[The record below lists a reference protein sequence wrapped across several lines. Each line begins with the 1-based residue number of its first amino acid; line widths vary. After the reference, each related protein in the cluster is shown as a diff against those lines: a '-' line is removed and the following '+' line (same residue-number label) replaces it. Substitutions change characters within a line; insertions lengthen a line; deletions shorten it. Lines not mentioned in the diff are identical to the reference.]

1 MRQPRA
7 LVLAMLLLLPLAC
20 TAAAGPVRSPLRDET
35 GPDRI
40 VITAGTTAGVYYA
53 WSMALARELEKAH
66 PSLSVEVLPSS
77 GSVENLARLTAG
89 QADLAVSAN
98 DAAETRNGRGAADD
112 DTPDVPLRAIARI
125 YDDYYHV
132 VVANGSG
139 IRSLTDLA
147 GLKVAI
153 GDPGSGTALIARRLL
168 GLAEISVRE
177 KELGIVDGLNALQ
190 KGEVDAVF
198 WSGGVPTAAIQDAA
212 KRMPIRLLGLGD
224 LPRQMRATYGAVYR
238 PAAIPPGRYGITQQ
252 VDTLALA
259 NLLVTRADADPDM
272 VSMVISTIFDRRAA
286 IAAAVPAANQTD
298 LRTAILTGGLELHPA
313 AARYYREEKL

>member
-7 LVLAMLLLLPLAC
+7 FVLAMLLLVPLFC
-20 TAAAGPVRSPLRDET
+20 SAAGSPGDSALRDET

-40 VITAGTTAGVYYA
+40 VITAGTTAGVYFA
-53 WSMALARELEKAH
+53 WATALAHELEKAH
-66 PSLSVEVLPSS
+66 PSLSVVVLPSS
-77 GSVENLARLTAG
+77 GSLENLTRLADG

-98 DAAETRNGRGAADD
+98 DAAETRNGRGSADGGSSAGQ
-112 DTPDVPLRAIARI
+112 LRAIARI

-132 VVANGSG
+132 VVPSGSK
-139 IRSLTDLA
+139 IRSMTDLA

-168 GLAEISVRE
+168 GLAEVSVQE

-190 KGEVDAVF
+190 KGDVDAVF
-198 WSGGVPTAAIQDAA
+198 WSGGVPTAAIQDAV
-212 KRMPIRLLGLGD
+212 KKMPIRLLGLGD

-259 NLLVTRADADPDM
+259 NLLVTREDADPDM
-272 VSMVISTIFDRRAA
+272 VTMVISTIFNRRAA

-313 AARYYREEKL
+313 AAKYYRQEKL

>member
-1 MRQPRA
+1 MRQSRA
-7 LVLAMLLLLPLAC
+7 FVLTMLLLVPLFC
-20 TAAAGPVRSPLRDET
+20 SAAGSPGGSALRDET

-40 VITAGTTAGVYYA
+40 VITAGTTAGVYFA
-53 WSMALARELEKAH
+53 WATAVAHELEKAH
-66 PSLSVEVLPSS
+66 PSLSVVVLPSS
-77 GSVENLARLTAG
+77 GSIENLARLENG

-98 DAAETRNGRGAADD
+98 DAAEAQNERRSAEDGSADI
-112 DTPDVPLRAIARI
+112 PLRAIARI

-132 VVANGSG
+132 VVPSGSKV
-139 IRSLTDLA
+139 RSVTDLA

-168 GLAEISVRE
+168 GLAEVSVQE

-190 KGEVDAVF
+190 KGDVDAVF
-198 WSGGVPTAAIQDAA
+198 WSGGVPTAAIQNAA
-212 KRMPIRLLGLGD
+212 KRMPIRLLGLGE

-272 VSMVISTIFDRRAA
+272 VTTVISTIFARRAA

-313 AARYYREEKL
+313 AAKYYRQEKL